1 MSQQAERPPRGPLG
15 TQGYVVS
22 PGQIKI
28 GDMVGFDGVFFE
40 ITDMAGGTAHKAL
53 HFRDREPITVSGPLL
68 VFRKIEY
75 TPVLGEMVYSR
86 PSA

>member
-1 MSQQAERPPRGPLG
+1 MSQQKKRTPRGPLG
-15 TQGYVVS
+15 TQGHVVS

-40 ITDMAGGTAHKAL
+40 ITSMSGGTAHKAL
-53 HFRDREPITVSGPLL
+53 HFRDREPITVCGPLL